1 MPGEEDAPDMVLL
14 HYFMGRGRAETTR
27 WMLAANGI
35 AFENRPLRTAED
47 FAALKA
53 TGKLPFNQLPLL
65 EIDGRNLSQS
75 TATTRYLARKGGF
88 YGDGPDDEVMCDMV
102 AGAAAD
108 FAEAALQY
116 AFQPTHE
123 AGRALAAKSFDKFAP
138 RFEAILER
146 GGTGWMAGRRMSFAD
161 VLLSEALENYR
172 EIDAGFFDAAPG
184 LAGLLARVK
193 AHEGIAAYLAGPN
206 RWRMPD
212 AQYVIDVARVLQ
224 RALPPHMP
232 DPDRFVVT

>member
-1 MPGEEDAPDMVLL
+1 MVRL

-27 WMLAANGI
+27 WMLAVNAI
-35 AFENRPLRTAED
+35 AFENVPLETAED
-47 FAALKA
+47 FDALKA

-75 TATTRYLARKGGF
+75 TAMTRYLARKGDF
-88 YGDGPDDEVMCDMV
+88 YGDGPDDRVICDMV

-116 AFQPTHE
+116 PFQPTHE
-123 AGRALAAKSFDKFAP
+123 AGRALAARSFDKFAP
-138 RFEAILER
+138 LFEARLAR
-146 GGTGWMAGRRMSFAD
+146 NGGEWMAAKRMSFAD
-161 VLLSEALENYR
+161 VLLCEALENYR
-172 EIDAGFFDAAPG
+172 EIAPDFFEATPG
-184 LAGLLARVK
+184 LARLLSRVTS
-193 AHEGIAAYLAGPN
+193 HEGIAAYLASPN

-212 AQYVIDVARVLQ
+212 AEYVIDVARVLR

-232 DPDRFVVT
+232 DPDRFAPA

>member
-1 MPGEEDAPDMVLL
+1 MVNL

-27 WMLAANGI
+27 WMLAVNRI
-35 AFENRPLRTAED
+35 EFENRPLANAED
-47 FAALKA
+47 FDALKA

-75 TATTRYLARKGGF
+75 SAMTRYLARKGEF
-88 YGDGPDDEVMCDMV
+88 YGDGPDDWVMCDMV

-116 AFQPTHE
+116 AFQPTAE
-123 AGRALAAKSFDKFAP
+123 AGRALAGRSFDKFAP
-138 RFEAILER
+138 HFEAVLAR
-146 GGTGWMAGRRMSFAD
+146 NGGEWMVGRRMSFAD
-161 VLLSEALENYR
+161 VLLCEALENYR
-172 EIDAGFFDAAPG
+172 EISPAFFDAAPG
-184 LAGLLARVK
+184 LAGLRARVT
-193 AHEGIAAYLAGPN
+193 AHPGIAAYLAGPN

-212 AQYVIDVARVLQ
+212 AQYVIDVARVLR

-232 DPDRFVVT
+232 DPDRFVVQ